1 MAGSLRQSYNFVSPV
16 LAVHADWSVSPA
28 KRWMSV
34 ARREA
39 GRWRIEAPEKV
50 GEAAT
55 LAARLLERAAGAAVA
70 LGVDF
75 PIGLPR
81 AYARAAGIDDF
92 VAWFERLDPAAP
104 LFHPCANLAEI
115 SLGRPFYPLK
125 TVAGAGQM
133 ARLAAALGMDG
144 AASLRRAVDCRTAR
158 RPAGAPLFWTM
169 GANQCGKAAISGWR
183 DCLLPALAQGLTLR
197 LWPFA
202 GAFHDLLA
210 PDRIAIAETYPAEA
224 MVQTGLRLAGSKRR
238 QSDRSRL
245 APALHAHFTACRHDS
260 APELIARIG
269 DGFGAAPE
277 GEDAFDSLLGV
288 LGLIRV
294 IDGAPDG
301 TEAGLPGDSAIIR
314 AVEGWVLGQVDPP
327 LPPAPA

>member
-1 MAGSLRQSYNFVSPV
+1 MAGSLRQPYNFVSPV

-34 ARREA
+34 ARREG
-39 GRWRIEAPEKV
+39 GRWRIGAPEPV

-75 PIGLPR
+75 PLGLPR

-92 VAWFERLDPAAP
+92 AAWLARLDPAAP

-133 ARLAAALGMDG
+133 ARLAAALGLDD

-169 GANQCGKAAISGWR
+169 GPTSAARRPFQAGGIACCPPWHRGSHCASGPLPERFTTCSHRMVSPLPRPIPPKPWCRPASDWPGASVDNRTGRASPLPCTPIS
-183 DCLLPALAQGLTLR
+183 P
-197 LWPFA
+197 
-202 GAFHDLLA
+202 
-210 PDRIAIAETYPAEA
+210 
-224 MVQTGLRLAGSKRR
+224 
-238 QSDRSRL
+238 
-245 APALHAHFTACRHDS
+245 
-260 APELIARIG
+260 
-269 DGFGAAPE
+269 
-277 GEDAFDSLLGV
+277 LGV
-288 LGLIRV
+288 TIPCR
-294 IDGAPDG
+294 
-301 TEAGLPGDSAIIR
+301 S
-314 AVEGWVLGQVDPP
+314 
-327 LPPAPA
+327 